1 MAALLKLQKKSDK
14 LIFHESSE
22 CLTSDNMDHTFCGVM
37 FPLSVHH
44 SLPVSSIYMTSI
56 SVRGDLGNV
65 SVYVKMSGDLDPDAD
80 GWTNIYTGTH
90 QSNFNQLVPLTLKTP
105 LELKPGQRVCL
116 YVHSTLPGDSA
127 LVYDNYCGVGPIWTD
142 DFITVH
148 DGLAHVSN
156 KAFGKTSMWGW
167 GSAWRRDR
175 AFVGRI
181 AYGVRWALWRPQTH
195 RSYGGRFRD
204 GGRALFMLQRREES
218 VWSALPD
225 DVIMYVLNF
234 CKWDWFDDKV
244 EDMEKQGNHA
254 RQRVRQGR
262 DDEPE
267 DNDDDEEYID
277 VGVGSAT
284 GMQRTVYTRQQ
295 RRAIHNAQRLNSIR
309 GHPMFGQILREM
321 GLMGEGEADDGMVL
335 VEGARLVYF
344 TQAELESSGA
354 LAQMEDS
361 DDDEDEEEA
370 VMGMG
375 VEEDGEGDDDE
386 YFDADE
392 NENLNNSSSGLT
404 QDLTEA
410 EMWDDED
417 DDDEEDSKP
426 AAMATSATTSSTT
439 TTTTTTTMTTT
450 TTTTTTAA
458 STVLNRQGSV
468 ERAANEEAMMEAD
481 EH

>member
-1 MAALLKLQKKSDK
+1 
-14 LIFHESSE
+14 
-22 CLTSDNMDHTFCGVM
+22 
-37 FPLSVHH
+37 
-44 SLPVSSIYMTSI
+44 
-56 SVRGDLGNV
+56 
-65 SVYVKMSGDLDPDAD
+65 
-80 GWTNIYTGTH
+80 
-90 QSNFNQLVPLTLKTP
+90 
-105 LELKPGQRVCL
+105 
-116 YVHSTLPGDSA
+116 
-127 LVYDNYCGVGPIWTD
+127 
-142 DFITVH
+142 
-148 DGLAHVSN
+148 
-156 KAFGKTSMWGW
+156 
-167 GSAWRRDR
+167 
-175 AFVGRI
+175 
-181 AYGVRWALWRPQTH
+181 
-195 RSYGGRFRD
+195 
-204 GGRALFMLQRREES
+204 MLQRREES